1 MNLPTIDNEQPDVV
15 VDVSNLC
22 FEDRLGSKAA
32 VDLFRVRR
40 IAEAWQSQRGR
51 STFAFIAD
59 RSLGSYHLPPV
70 QRPLYRTL
78 VSSKRFIEVDY
89 ADPVFLELA
98 DAAGAAVLSNDGFKD
113 FRRDHRWLE
122 ATGRCF
128 GWTVSGDTVQIHDR
142 DLGRLLPADESLH
155 IERKERGAHPYFCD
169 RCGWGPPVDSVECGG
184 CGRDRIEVAPVEGA
198 VGIVVETPVEG
209 LDVRFVLG
217 PGDDLTIGRA
227 TPGLSTAEIG
237 DAAATLSRQ
246 HLLVRNTGRGT
257 HVRDISSN
265 GTDLFK
271 WYPGGRDGEPGYE
284 ARDPLPDDV
293 WTPFGRSDLA
303 LIGDGVAV
311 RISGRSDP
319 WGRWLRRDR

>member
-1 MNLPTIDNEQPDVV
+1 MNLPTVDNQRPEVV

-22 FEDRLGSKAA
+22 FEDRLVSKAA

-40 IAEAWQSQRGR
+40 IADAWQTQRGR

-59 RSLGSYHLPPV
+59 RSLGSRHLTRE

-78 VSSKRFIEVDY
+78 LSSRKIIEVDY
-89 ADPVFLELA
+89 ADPVLLQLA
-98 DAAGAAVLSNDGFKD
+98 DSAGAAVLSNDGFKD
-113 FRRDHRWLE
+113 FRRAHRWLE
-122 ATGRCF
+122 TTGRCF

-155 IERKERGAHPYFCD
+155 IEKKERGAHPYFCD
-169 RCGWGPPVDSVECGG
+169 RCGWGPPVDFVECAG
-184 CGRDRIEVAPVEGA
+184 CGRDRIEVDPIDGA

-209 LDVRFVLG
+209 REVRFVLG
-217 PGDDLTIGRA
+217 PEDELTIGRA
-227 TPGLSTAEIG
+227 TPGLSIAEIG
-237 DAAATLSRQ
+237 DEASTMSRE
-246 HLLVRNTGRGT
+246 HLLVRNSGRGT
-257 HVRDISSN
+257 HVKDISSN

-284 ARDPLPDDV
+284 ARDPLRDDV

-303 LIGDGVAV
+303 LIGDGIAV

-319 WGRWLRRDR
+319 WGRWVRRDR